1 MSLII
6 VGSMAID
13 SVKTPFGKVDN
24 VLGGSTCYASI
35 AASNFTNVGIVGVI
49 GNDFPAEHLEMLQKH
64 NVDLTGVE
72 QVQGKTFRW
81 IGEYN
86 DLNKAE
92 TLDTQLNVFADFDPK
107 IPEKYRKAKYLFLG
121 NIDPEL
127 QLKVLEQMEAPE
139 IVACDTM
146 NFWITSKKKSLMEV
160 IRKVNILF
168 INEDEIKML
177 TNEENIYKSANFIFE
192 QGVEYIVLKR
202 GEYGSIVMQKNNLFF
217 SPIFPVKKVID
228 PTGAGDSFA
237 GGFMG
242 FLAEK
247 NKMNLSNLKQ
257 AMIYGTITASF
268 CIESF
273 SLDSLKKVD
282 LQKIENRKKLIKEM
296 VFFD

>member
-1 MSLII
+1 
-6 VGSMAID
+6 
-13 SVKTPFGKVDN
+13 
-24 VLGGSTCYASI
+24 
-35 AASNFTNVGIVGVI
+35 
-49 GNDFPAEHLEMLQKH
+49 MLQKH

-92 TLDTQLNVFADFDPK
+92 TLDTQLNVFANFDPK

>member
-92 TLDTQLNVFADFDPK
+92 TLDTQLNVFANFDPK